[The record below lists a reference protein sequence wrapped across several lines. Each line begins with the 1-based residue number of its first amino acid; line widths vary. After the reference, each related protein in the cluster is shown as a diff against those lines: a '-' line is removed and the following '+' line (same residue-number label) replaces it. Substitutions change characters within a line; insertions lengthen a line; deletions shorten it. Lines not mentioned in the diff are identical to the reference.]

1 MKIRTIIVCAATA
14 LLCGCRGVSTAAPSP
29 TKRYEVGAAR
39 RTQFLVE
46 VPRVLSR
53 LHFELQRTD
62 ETERNTRWVTHI
74 KRRPVQDDEPEVR
87 EAEISL
93 VVFARQARTAARGDI
108 FNMEVEVESRVRV
121 HPDSA
126 WVAARP
132 TPLYNRYVD
141 RMLQEFRTTFD
152 TGDHLLR

>member
-1 MKIRTIIVCAATA
+1 MRIRTAILCAATA

-39 RTQFLVE
+39 REQFIAE
-46 VPRVLSR
+46 VPRVLGR

-62 ETERNTRWVTHI
+62 ESDRNARWTTHI
-74 KRRPVQDDEPEVR
+74 KRRPVLDDETDVR

-93 VVFARQARTAARGDI
+93 VVSARQARYAMRGDI

-121 HPDSA
+121 HPDSG
-126 WVAARP
+126 WVAARS
-132 TPLYNRYVD
+132 TPMYNRYLD